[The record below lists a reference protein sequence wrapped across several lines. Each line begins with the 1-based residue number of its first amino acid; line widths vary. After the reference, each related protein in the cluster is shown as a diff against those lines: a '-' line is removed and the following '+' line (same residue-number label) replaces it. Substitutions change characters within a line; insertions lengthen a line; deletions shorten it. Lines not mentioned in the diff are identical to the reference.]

1 VSALSPFARARLA
14 GLFQLLE
21 GAASSSGQ
29 VFILGSLV
37 VGGEAAATAHNIL
50 THEALFR
57 LGFLVSVAGVAFHLV
72 WGLLMYQLLRPV
84 QRTVAAIAL
93 LLIVTCGAMQ
103 ALTALLYLAPIL
115 VLQGPASGRAQ
126 DLAYALV
133 QLNGAA
139 FNLDLVFFGLW
150 CVLTG
155 WLIWRSGFLPRLLG
169 ALLALDGVGWT
180 LYLWPPLATFVFPAI
195 AAASALA
202 EVPLMAWLLIKGV
215 DSERWTERAVE
226 AEAPGASPWPAARTP
241 A

>member
-1 VSALSPFARARLA
+1 M
-14 GLFQLLE
+14 
-21 GAASSSGQ
+21 
-29 VFILGSLV
+29 FILGSLV
-37 VGGEAAATAHNIL
+37 VGGDAAATAHNIL

-84 QRTVAAIAL
+84 QRTVAAIAI
-93 LLIVTCGAMQ
+93 LLILTCCAMQ
-103 ALTALLYLAPIL
+103 ALTALLYLAPLL
-115 VLQGPASGRAQ
+115 VLQGPAAGQTR

-133 QLNGAA
+133 QLDGAA
-139 FNLDLVFFGLW
+139 FNVDLVFFGLW

-169 ALLALDGVGWT
+169 VLLALDGVGWT

-195 AAASALA
+195 AAASAVA
-202 EVPLMAWLLIKGV
+202 ELPLMAWLLIRGV
-215 DSERWTERAVE
+215 DSERWTERAL
-226 AEAPGASPWPAARTP
+226 ADAPGEGAGRASAAARTP